1 MIKKIMMKLI
11 REMQEP
17 QNKHIRNLM
26 LAEILL
32 FILYFI
38 CMILQHISDIAI
50 ARQIYLVRWGILF
63 AAVMLWAMF
72 SWREKRWKERK

>member
-11 REMQEP
+11 RELREP
-17 QNKHIRNLM
+17 QNKRIRNLM

-38 CMILQHISDIAI
+38 CMILQHTCNITI
-50 ARQIYLVRWGILF
+50 ARQTYLLRWGILF
-63 AAVMLWAMF
+63 VAVMLWAMF
-72 SWREKRWKERK
+72 NWIEKRWKEKK